1 MSFIRSISG
10 LRATLSDGLI
20 PSILSNYAAGF
31 SSILGEGPIIIG
43 NDGRPSGKWIE
54 QIIIATLQACGREVV
69 SIGMVP
75 TPTVQLMTE
84 HSNAVGGIA
93 VTASHNPGQWNGLK
107 FLNSSGVFLDL
118 DENIKLWEAVDN
130 QNFVFSKNIQF
141 PEVIYDNNAIEKHIS
156 RILALNLFA
165 KSDIL
170 DKIKKRR
177 FKIVVDAVN
186 ASGSHAV
193 VKLLEKFGC
202 EIIKLYCGGTGI
214 FPHTPEPIAENL
226 TDLCSATYSQEAD
239 LGIAVDP
246 DSDRL
251 VLIGKDGNPIGE
263 EKTIALATL
272 AVLKFSH
279 LFETDF
285 QKSVVINLSTSRMS
299 ADISSKFNAQVFTS
313 SVGEINVVKKMKEV
327 GAIIGGEGS
336 GGVILPACHYG
347 RDSLVGIALVLSLLA
362 ESGSELISQSKEL
375 PQYEMIKMKKEFTG
389 DISKIIQKFLIEF
402 KEGTPINQD
411 GLKIN
416 FSDSWIQIRSSN
428 TEPIIRIIAEAK
440 TKDEAEK
447 LAKRGMDLI

>member
-1 MSFIRSISG
+1 MPFIRSISG

-20 PSILSNYAAGF
+20 PSTLSNYAAGF
-31 SSILGEGPIIIG
+31 SSILGDGPIIVG

-54 QIIIATLQACGREVV
+54 QIVISTLQACGREVI

-84 HSNAVGGIA
+84 HSNAAGGIA

-107 FLNSSGVFLDL
+107 FLNSSGVFLDA
-118 DENIKLWEAVDN
+118 DENANLWDCVDN
-130 QNFVFSKNIQF
+130 QKFKFSSDNNF
-141 PEVIYDNNAIEKHIS
+141 PEVVYDNEAIKKHIV
-156 RILALNLFA
+156 RILELPIFTKTEALSN
-165 KSDIL
+165 
-170 DKIKKRR
+170 IKKRR
-177 FKIVVDAVN
+177 FKVVVDAVN
-186 ASGSHAV
+186 ASGSFAV
-193 VKLLEKFGC
+193 VDLLKKFDC

-226 TDLCSATYSQEAD
+226 TDLCSVTFSQEAD

-246 DSDRL
+246 DADRL

-263 EKTIALATL
+263 EKTVALATL
-272 AVLKFSH
+272 TVMKFSH
-279 LFETDF
+279 FFTESAN
-285 QKSVVINLSTSRMS
+285 KSVVVNLSTSKMS
-299 ADISSKFNAQVFTS
+299 EDIATKFNAQTFSS

-347 RDSLVGIALVLSLLA
+347 RDSLVGIALILTLLA
-362 ESGSELISQSKEL
+362 ENGTDLILESNNL

-389 DISKIIQKFLIEF
+389 EITNIIQKFVLEF
-402 KEGTPINQD
+402 ADGSPIHQD

-416 FSDSWIQIRSSN
+416 FVDSWIQIRASN
-428 TEPIIRIIAEAK
+428 TEPIIRVIAEAK
-440 TKDEAEK
+440 TKEAAENLANRALK
-447 LAKRGMDLI
+447 LI